1 MRIRRLLAIGTL
13 TGMLA
18 AAAVGLA
25 AAPAQAHN
33 SLVSSNPAAGS
44 VVTEQPGTFS
54 ITTNDA
60 LLEAGGSANAI
71 QVRGPGAEPLYYGDG
86 CMTIDGQTLT
96 TPVSLGQPGEYTLI
110 WQVVSA
116 DGHPIDGEFTFTW
129 QPVDG
134 QELAAGLA
142 APPVCGVSQVPV
154 ESGTP
159 TPEPTFTTQT
169 DSLGTSD
176 ALAPEDTSAA
186 PSDILWIGAALAIVV
201 TAAVVVLLVVRRKG
215 TKTAG
220 STEDSPADDSSA
232 GSSADDTRPE

>member
-1 MRIRRLLAIGTL
+1 MRFRRLLGIGTL
-13 TGMLA
+13 TGVLA
-18 AAAVGLA
+18 AAALGLA
-25 AAPAQAHN
+25 AVPAQAHN
-33 SLVSSNPAAGS
+33 SLVSSNPTAGS
-44 VVTEQPGTFS
+44 VVTEQPETFA

-60 LLEAGGSANAI
+60 LLEAGGTANAI

-86 CMTIDGQTLT
+86 CMTIQGPTLT
-96 TPVSLGQPGEYTLI
+96 TPVSLGQPGEYTVI

-116 DGHPIDGEFTFTW
+116 DGHPIDDEFTFTW
-129 QPVDG
+129 QPAEG

-201 TAAVVVLLVVRRKG
+201 AAAVVVLIVVRRRS
-215 TKTAG
+215 TKAAAP
-220 STEDSPADDSSA
+220 SDDASN
-232 GSSADDTRPE
+232 DTHAE